1 MLVFLGRI
9 YEIAFRIAIM
19 MADPGHGEGQ
29 AIFVAALGDEIE
41 EVIRADQN
49 IQSPRIAGLLS
60 TAFFTPNFLIAIAAS
75 PPVEVTLPAISTA
88 VAVVIH
94 TGHNGLLLHWR
105 LVDRD
110 TGCC

>member
-1 MLVFLGRI
+1 LLVFLGRI

-60 TAFFTPNFLIAIAAS
+60 TAFFTPNFLLR
-75 PPVEVTLPAISTA
+75 LPR
-88 VAVVIH
+88 V
-94 TGHNGLLLHWR
+94 R
-105 LVDRD
+105 P
-110 TGCC
+110 